1 MPTLM
6 PRKNHWFQ
14 GTVLPAQP
22 ASSFLLP
29 PLQAAISAENL
40 EIIEL
45 NSAKINS
52 ICEKLHE
59 TILAIPE
66 ENPVCPILRDLCA
79 VIHIQSEN
87 TKIIVDAIRHSATPP
102 NALGPDKMEANLAYT
117 LSDTEMESDS
127 EPFSQMVSLGRIPKA
142 RNSLFPDGA
151 RGRQPR
157 RHYRRRSQY
166 CG

>member
-1 MPTLM
+1 MKPIMPSAILKDSSASFARNNSFITNNRHNALRDNSQSDSRSRS
-6 PRKNHWFQ
+6 PSVKRKANNNAYANAAKKSLVSRN
-14 GTVLPAQP
+14 GASRPTGITV
-22 ASSFLLP
+22 SP
-29 PLQAAISAENL
+29 PPPQAAISAENL

-102 NALGPDKMEANLAYT
+102 KRAW
-117 LSDTEMESDS
+117 
-127 EPFSQMVSLGRIPKA
+127 
-142 RNSLFPDGA
+142 
-151 RGRQPR
+151 RG
-157 RHYRRRSQY
+157 
-166 CG
+166 